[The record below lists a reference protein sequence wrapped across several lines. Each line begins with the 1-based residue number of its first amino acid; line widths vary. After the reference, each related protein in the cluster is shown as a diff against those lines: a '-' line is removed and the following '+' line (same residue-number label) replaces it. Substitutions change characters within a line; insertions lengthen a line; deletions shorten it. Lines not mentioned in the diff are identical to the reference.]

1 MALLVDFAHML
12 NICLSISSRDKH
24 LTDRCSATTVYI
36 QVASCRFKPVL
47 FRLVA
52 VVIALSARDRSL
64 NQFHSTTQV
73 SYCCRYM
80 CHSHTQCKRGSAA
93 GLSGTLSFLFS
104 SGVGSCDIAERERG
118 REGER
123 ERERDGD
130 AEQRKVLGRLSFV
143 FAFSFAFALP
153 FASSLFRGFPKHT
166 AAAECSGLGLQT
178 LS

>member
-93 GLSGTLSFLFS
+93 GLSGTLSFLFLLAW
-104 SGVGSCDIAERERG
+104 VPVILQRG